1 VLTSCK
7 RVESKKTEGVT
18 ANLIS
23 IIYEIKPQVK
33 KKKKKK
39 KPSEN
44 QSQQLYVN

>member
-39 KPSEN
+39 PSEN